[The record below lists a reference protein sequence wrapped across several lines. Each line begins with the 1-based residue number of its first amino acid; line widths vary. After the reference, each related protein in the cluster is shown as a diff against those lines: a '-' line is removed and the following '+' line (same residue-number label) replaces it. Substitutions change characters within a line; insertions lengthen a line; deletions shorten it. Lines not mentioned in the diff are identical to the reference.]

1 MTEQAPQMADVTA
14 RTTSDDDVSL
24 NVVHNASIDLA
35 RARAAFGDP
44 TWLGRISGD
53 QPTDGWRRIEADL
66 ELPVLDG
73 SGPSVRKAAI
83 VDVGEIEEAG
93 GGLTVPIAWSSASFA
108 PLFPVFAGQLEIRK
122 SSLVLTGRYAPP
134 FGRMGVLIDRTLLH
148 FIATRSASALLATV
162 ARRCQG

>member
-1 MTEQAPQMADVTA
+1 MADMTA
-14 RTTSDDDVSL
+14 RTTPDDDVSL

-35 RARAAFGDP
+35 LARAAFDDP
-44 TWLGRISGD
+44 TWLGRVAD
-53 QPTDGWRRIEADL
+53 DPTTDGWRRVEADL

-83 VDVGEIEEAG
+83 VDMGEIQETG

-122 SSLVLTGRYAPP
+122 SGLALAGRYAPP
-134 FGRMGVLIDRTLLH
+134 FGRMGVLIDRALLH
-148 FIATRSASALLATV
+148 FIATRSATALLATV